1 MQCTHGTHPNFLGL
15 LSETDT
21 HSCTYHEYIRPAL
34 ERRRTTALHIHSAS
48 CPFKSLYQSM
58 SSPASSSKRPTLPPL
73 RTLNLLPPCTQRQ
86 GDSVYDS
93 YDRPCPTLN
102 VPHHTRRVST
112 STSSSTSRTPSPTPS
127 DAGSLSSATSSS
139 SSSSSKLTL
148 VPCASFEDAEAVVLI
163 PPPGTEGTRGL
174 LLMGPAL
181 ARLRCPQ
188 RPLAK
193 GTRVHPYRIARRR
206 ASA

>member
-15 LSETDT
+15 LSDTDT

-34 ERRRTTALHIHSAS
+34 ERRPPH
-48 CPFKSLYQSM
+48 P
-58 SSPASSSKRPTLPPL
+58 PPL
-73 RTLNLLPPCTQRQ
+73 RTLNLLPPCAQRQ

-102 VPHHTRRVST
+102 VPHHPSSVHVHVLIDITHALPHPLRR
-112 STSSSTSRTPSPTPS
+112 
-127 DAGSLSSATSSS
+127 GSLSSATSSSSS

-148 VPCASFEDAEAVVLI
+148 VPCASFEDAEAV
-163 PPPGTEGTRGL
+163 
-174 LLMGPAL
+174 
-181 ARLRCPQ
+181 

>member
-1 MQCTHGTHPNFLGL
+1 
-15 LSETDT
+15 
-21 HSCTYHEYIRPAL
+21 
-34 ERRRTTALHIHSAS
+34 
-48 CPFKSLYQSM
+48 M
-58 SSPASSSKRPTLPPL
+58 SSLASSSKRPTLPPL
-73 RTLNLLPPCTQRQ
+73 RTLNLLPPSYAQRQ

-127 DAGSLSSATSSS
+127 DAGSLSSATSSSSS